1 MSLFTYA
8 YKKPLI
14 WYASGVIIF
23 NHDFTKTIIVK
34 TPKGNVGF
42 PKGGKEFQEL
52 LHQTAHREVEEETG
66 LKPSQYKHDNTLVG
80 EKKGDPNKGTCTIY
94 YFIAHVDEK
103 TEEIP
108 LKCCMPNE
116 LSFIEWVPLNDARNM
131 LCKRRSDILE
141 KAYSYIIEK
150 RNNNT
155 LDNDLFKTFKKKN
168 NNSFNYKSKNTSDYD
183 ITRVSTNNNLKFKKN
198 NNQINKSNLELL
210 MQNEKIETNKL
221 LDY

>member
-8 YKKPLI
+8 YKKPLV

-80 EKKGDPNKGTCTIY
+80 EKKGDPNKGNCTIY
-94 YFIAHVDEK
+94 YFIAYVDEK
-103 TEEIP
+103 TETIP
-108 LKCCMPNE
+108 LQCCIPNE
-116 LSFIEWVPLNDARNM
+116 LSFIEWVPLSDAHNM

-141 KAYSYIIEK
+141 KAHSYVIEK
-150 RNNNT
+150 RNNKT
-155 LDNDLFKTFKKKN
+155 LDTDLFKPFKKKN
-168 NNSFNYKSKNTSDYD
+168 HNQFQYKTQSNVDWD
-183 ITRVSTNNNLKFKKN
+183 ITRVSVPLTVTVNFKKP
-198 NNQINKSNLELL
+198 NNQSNLEVL
-210 MQNEKIETNKL
+210 MKNEKIESNKL